1 MLNRWRI
8 DPITR
13 RRLRRFRRIRRG
25 YLSFLVLLTLTGLSL
40 VSNYIANRRAIVVS
54 YQGELYFPTFRFYDM
69 ATFGQQDEYG
79 FVLAKEGDAEGRVG
93 LAMWWRKR
101 RRRGLEEGTRRED
114 VRACGGTSPPS
125 DCRRIWSGWTS
136 TRLSQPASALSNS
149 SPTGPLLGER

>member
-79 FVLAKEGDAEGRVG
+79 FVLAKEGDAEG
-93 LAMWWRKR
+93 MFS
-101 RRRGLEEGTRRED
+101 
-114 VRACGGTSPPS
+114 CGV
-125 DCRRIWSGWTS
+125 
-136 TRLSQPASALSNS
+136 AS
-149 SPTGPLLGER
+149 GPLDVSMSVQSATAAALKAIQAVR